1 MSSDSLAA
9 VHRETTSPPPHLESW
24 TLPPGWSWGSEGL
37 LREHRHYQEV
47 VDALGRSLSLV
58 SAPDESHGDWL
69 KREARALA
77 HRNHPSIPTT
87 YHYWASYQESRRGPG
102 YLRRWISGETVRVAR
117 FAAGAGGGAV
127 CAAGAARGRE
137 YARVSARHR
146 RRAWRDLVQHGLVDA
161 GRPLV
166 AAGLGM
172 GAAARG
178 LAGRPHTRSP
188 TDGLTAPMGERRMAS
203 HALVRSVAVGGHA
216 VHHAHRR
223 NTAGIRHPATRPAA
237 RRLSTVAR
245 RGDCAY
251 AACRSR
257 AAVSVVGRDAPRSR
271 PAWAGAA
278 GVHRAG
284 R

>member
-58 SAPDESHGDWL
+58 SAPDPSHGDWL

-102 YLRRWISGETVRVAR
+102 YLRRWITGKRCAR
-117 FAAGAGGGAV
+117 ASRGGAEAV
-127 CAAGAARGRE
+127 PFALSAARPGVRWPICTTPAGRT
-137 YARVSARHR
+137 AR
-146 RRAWRDLVQHGLVDA
+146 LVQHGLVDA
-161 GRPLV
+161 GRPALLGWEWCAGREV
-166 AAGLGM
+166 AGWPHPRSPPDGL
-172 GAAARG
+172 AAR
-178 LAGRPHTRSP
+178 
-188 TDGLTAPMGERRMAS
+188 MGERRMAS
-203 HALVRSVAVGGHA
+203 HAVLRSVAVGGHA
-216 VHHAHRR
+216 LHHAHGR
-223 NTAGIRHPATRPAA
+223 NTAGIRRAATRPAA
-237 RRLSTVAR
+237 RRLPSVAR
-245 RGDCAY
+245 GGDCAC

-257 AAVSVVGRDAPRSR
+257 AAVSVLGRDAPRPR